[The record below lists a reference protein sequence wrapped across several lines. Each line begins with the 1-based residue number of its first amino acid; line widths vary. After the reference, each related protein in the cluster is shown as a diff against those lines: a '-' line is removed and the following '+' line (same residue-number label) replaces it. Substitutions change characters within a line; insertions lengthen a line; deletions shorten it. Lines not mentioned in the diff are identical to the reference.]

1 MRKFTKGLLLTFVAS
16 AMSVSVSAQD
26 AIQGYF
32 RIINAGYLEARGT
45 GVMNV
50 TSPTTAQPRVTK
62 RNAITMPGTVMYLNA
77 EKLGE
82 ADPQR
87 DYVDVS
93 ENDLNVINLRSQA
106 VDAQAFVYGN
116 MVDVLRRGFTGGLI
130 YANGH
135 EGWGLT
141 TAEINQ
147 AIEEMFQFM
156 KMYLEPTTDSKGNK
170 AYYLKSTTPDPRPLA
185 NILIQK
191 GKVQESE
198 SLTQDLWNMLYNGVE
213 SYCTENQDE
222 QLWNEWDFFFNYEIG
237 DNRNRIHMG
246 HTYYL
251 IGGIVKTNFVAHT
264 QNHDMGRVENEFISF
279 ANKNTVDY
287 PYTGY
292 TPEIEIA
299 GDFSKWYLEEI
310 VPGTETNSTNYF
322 AVNGFVKGLDNHY
335 YSTIYVDFPMQIVQ
349 NGASVA
355 QEGNTVRVWGIPNGP
370 AIGQFGSTEPD
381 AWDNVGYV
389 TTIEY
394 TDIVPARTPVVVE
407 CKTTSYVN
415 NLLQPVGDPVEADR
429 NKSIQEETDRS
440 FLRGIFFEEDYEM
453 GRVASDEDQ
462 FTYHIRPINEDGSL
476 DLGTKVNRKVVR
488 VFNSGKNSLNP
499 LGFFKHSGDHLVPNR
514 AFMILDENQAYSN
527 VVILDPETYQNMVD
541 GIVDVKAVETEK
553 AEIYDIQG
561 RQVSNPT
568 KGLYIVNGKK
578 VVIK

>member
-32 RIINAGYLEARGT
+32 RIINAGYLEKRGT

-50 TSPTTAQPRVTK
+50 TSPTTAQPRITQ

-82 ADPQR
+82 EDPQR
-87 DYVDVS
+87 DYVDVT

-116 MVDVLRRGFTGGLI
+116 MVNVLKKGFAGGLT
-130 YANGH
+130 YANSH
-135 EGWGLT
+135 ENWGLT
-141 TAEINQ
+141 KDEMDQVIAD
-147 AIEEMFQFM
+147 MFQFM
-156 KMYLEPTTDSKGNK
+156 KMYLEPTTDSKQQP

-185 NILIQK
+185 SLLIKK
-191 GKVQESE
+191 GKVVDSE
-198 SLTQDLWNMLYNGVE
+198 SLTQDLWNMLYDGVE
-213 SYCTENQDE
+213 GYCLENEDE
-222 QLWNEWDFFFNYEIG
+222 QLWTEWDFFFNYEVG

-264 QNHDMGRVENEFISF
+264 QTHDMGRVENEFISF

-287 PYTGY
+287 PITGY

-299 GDFSKWYLEEI
+299 GDFAKWYLEPI

-322 AVNGFVKGLDNHY
+322 AVNGFVKGLDGHY
-335 YSTIYVDFPMQIVQ
+335 YSTIYTDFPMQIVQ

-355 QEGNTVRVWGIPNGP
+355 NGGNTVRVWGIPEGP
-370 AIGQFGSTEPD
+370 KLGAFGSTEPNP
-381 AWDNVGYV
+381 WETVGYV

-407 CKTTSYVN
+407 CKTTAYVN

-429 NKSIQEETDRS
+429 NKAIQEETDRS
-440 FLRGIFFEEDYEM
+440 FLRGIFFEEDFEM
-453 GRVASDEDQ
+453 GRVAGDGDIFE
-462 FTYHIRPINEDGSL
+462 YHIRPINEDGSL
-476 DLGTKVNRKVVR
+476 DEGTMVNRKVVR
-488 VFNSGKNSLNP
+488 VFNAGKNTLNP
-499 LGFFKHSGDHLVPNR
+499 LGFFKYNGAAMVPNR
-514 AFMILDENQAYSN
+514 AFMILDENMATAN
-527 VVILDPETYQNMVD
+527 IAIVDRETYEAMTD
-541 GIVDVKAVETEK
+541 GITEVTVNT
-553 AEIYDIQG
+553 ENTGVYDIQG